1 MKKRFLYINIV
12 SLFVIVIFGILL
24 GYRYYFNIDMT
35 EAGIYSLSP
44 ATKGLLRNLRD
55 QITVKI
61 IFSKDIPSPYN
72 TNIRYALDLLK
83 DYRRISSGKIIL
95 DTAPME
101 NEDALT
107 DAAHIYGIPAVQ
119 LNAIENDQIQI
130 KRVYMGIAFVHAE
143 QIETIPVIDDIS
155 NLEYQ
160 ISSVIKSLLSKG
172 KKRIAFI
179 TGDGERPLKR
189 LREALRK
196 SYEIKTVDLKDEDI
210 DADIA
215 IIAGPKKSLSD
226 SKLLKIDQFIL
237 KGGKA
242 LFLIDRIDANP
253 QYGFGKKVDTGIEK
267 LLARYGVTIEPEL
280 IYDLSAGM
288 INVSQRR
295 GGFIFTTVVPY
306 PFFPRILRL
315 NREHIITR
323 GIETITL
330 GYASPI
336 TVTKKDGVE
345 ATVLARTSKRT
356 GILNAPYY
364 VSFERRFTAKDFN
377 KEPQIVAVLLS
388 GRLKTLYPDKKDILK
403 EGKSRIIVVSD
414 SEFAS
419 DEFIDAPGNGQFIM
433 NAIDWLAEDDSLIS
447 IRSKKVESRPIIE
460 MSSSLQKVI
469 RYCVVIIPPFISVL
483 TGIVVWRI
491 KRSRRVNL

>member
-1 MKKRFLYINIV
+1 
-12 SLFVIVIFGILL
+12 
-24 GYRYYFNIDMT
+24 MT

-44 ATKGLLRNLRD
+44 ATKELLKNLKD

-61 IFSKDIPSPYN
+61 IFSKDIPYPYN

-83 DYRRISSGKIIL
+83 DYKRISSGKIIL
-95 DTAPME
+95 DSAPME
-101 NEDALT
+101 NEDALRE
-107 DAAHIYGIPAVQ
+107 AASIYGIPPVQ

-160 ISSVIKSLLSKG
+160 ISSVIKSLLRKD
-172 KKRIAFI
+172 KKRIALI
-179 TGDGERPLKR
+179 TGHGERPLNR
-189 LREALRK
+189 LKEALK
-196 SYEIKTVDLKDEDI
+196 ESYEIKTVHLKDEDI

-215 IIAGPKKSLSD
+215 LIAGPKNTLSD
-226 SKLLKIDQFIL
+226 SELLKVDQYIL
-237 KGGKA
+237 KGGKV

-267 LLARYGVTIEPEL
+267 LLAHYGVTIEPEL

-306 PFFPRILRL
+306 PFFPRILSL

-336 TVTKKDGVE
+336 TVNKREGIET
-345 ATVLARTSKRT
+345 TVLARTSKRT
-356 GILNAPYY
+356 GILEAPYY

-377 KEPQIVAVLLS
+377 KEPQTVAVILS
-388 GRLKTLYPDKKDILK
+388 GRFKTQYPDKKDILK
-403 EGKSRIIVVSD
+403 EGESRIVIISD
-414 SEFAS
+414 SEFVS

-447 IRSKKVESRPIIE
+447 IRSKRVESRPIRE
-460 MSSSLQKVI
+460 MSTSLQKVI
-469 RYCVVIIPPFISVL
+469 RYSIVIIPPFISVL
-483 TGIVVWRI
+483 TGIISWRI
-491 KRSRRVNL
+491 KRSRRVNLS

>member
-1 MKKRFLYINIV
+1 MKKRLLYINIV
-12 SLFVIVIFGILL
+12 SLFVIVIFSILL

-44 ATKGLLRNLRD
+44 ATKNLLKNLKD

-95 DTAPME
+95 DIAPME
-101 NEDALT
+101 SEDALR

-179 TGDGERPLKR
+179 TGDGERPLNR

-196 SYEIKTVDLKDEDI
+196 TYEIKTVDLKDEDI

-253 QYGFGKKVDTGIEK
+253 QYGFGKKIDTGIEK
-267 LLARYGVTIEPEL
+267 LLAHYGVTIEPEL

-306 PFFPRILRL
+306 PFFP
-315 NREHIITR
+315 
-323 GIETITL
+323 
-330 GYASPI
+330 
-336 TVTKKDGVE
+336 
-345 ATVLARTSKRT
+345 
-356 GILNAPYY
+356 
-364 VSFERRFTAKDFN
+364 
-377 KEPQIVAVLLS
+377 
-388 GRLKTLYPDKKDILK
+388 
-403 EGKSRIIVVSD
+403 
-414 SEFAS
+414 
-419 DEFIDAPGNGQFIM
+419 
-433 NAIDWLAEDDSLIS
+433 
-447 IRSKKVESRPIIE
+447 
-460 MSSSLQKVI
+460 
-469 RYCVVIIPPFISVL
+469 
-483 TGIVVWRI
+483 
-491 KRSRRVNL
+491 